1 MPLGFRR
8 RIRHPFYPALKPA
21 PATGARA
28 LASALSGTYAE
39 LIHASDAG
47 VQVARAV
54 FPLHTPARP
63 FPTGEERDALWSMFE
78 VPVLALLLDDRGA
91 VIGYECELQEG
102 YHLKDD
108 AAAGLPEGRIESSLC
123 ECGRTG
129 PRLMPAKEDL
139 MPMLDSRSAAAD

>member
-8 RIRHPFYPALKPA
+8 RIRHPFYPTLKPV
-21 PATGARA
+21 PANGAGA

-54 FPLHTPARP
+54 FPTHNQANP
-63 FPTGEERDALWSMFE
+63 FLTSGEREALWSIFE
-78 VPVLALLLDDRGA
+78 VPVMALLVDDRGA

-102 YHLKDD
+102 YHFRDD
-108 AAAGLPEGRIESSLC
+108 AAGGLPEGRIESSPC
-123 ECGRTG
+123 ECGRPG
-129 PRLMPAKEDL
+129 VRLMPPEEEL
-139 MPMLDSRSAAAD
+139 LPILESRSAAAD